1 MLLADVGDSVQRGAN
16 EFAAWVPHLLGFLV
30 VLIVG
35 YFVAKIVGNI
45 VGRLLRR
52 VGLDEW
58 SLRGATGRWISKV
71 TSSPS
76 WLLGRVVFWVVMV
89 GAISLAVSV
98 LGIDALQDFVAA
110 IYAYLPNVLA
120 AILIFLVAGAI
131 AAGVGTLIA
140 RTMGDTST
148 GKVIGTVVPILIMA
162 VAGFMILNQLKIAPE
177 IVTITYASLMGAI
190 ALGMALAFGLGGR
203 DVAARMLE
211 GAYAAGQRNKEQ
223 VKQDLQQGREQAKEE
238 ADRLREKTQVA
249 AEGDEVAGVRAE
261 VETEVVAFEPAPELQ
276 DELNK

>member
-16 EFAAWVPHLLGFLV
+16 ELAAWVPHLLGFLV

-35 YFVAKIVGNI
+35 YFVAKLVGNV

-52 VGLDEW
+52 VGLDDW
-58 SLRGATGRWISKV
+58 SLRGSTGRWISKV

-76 WLLGRVVFWVVMV
+76 WLLGRVVFWVVML

-98 LGIDALQDFVAA
+98 LGIDALEDFVAA

-148 GKVIGTVVPILIMA
+148 GKVVGTVVPILIMA

-211 GAYAAGQRNKEQ
+211 GAYAAGQRNREQ
-223 VKQDLQQGREQAKEE
+223 VKQDLQQGRERAKEE
-238 ADRLREKTQVA
+238 ADRLREKAQVSP
-249 AEGDEVAGVRAE
+249 EGDEVAGVRADA
-261 VETEVVAFEPAPELQ
+261 ETEVVAFEPAPELQ
-276 DELNK
+276 DELNR